1 MSVPLGEVLSMVA
14 DLENHPD
21 VAKVIMLNLAGSK
34 AYGTSLPTS
43 DTDIRG
49 IFVAKESLIRTPFR
63 KVTELNIPG
72 AEDGKVY
79 ELSAFM
85 ELFLDMNPNILESL
99 FTRDSEVLYAT
110 EEYHLLKEHAASFL
124 NSNVAFRFS
133 GYAMGQLK
141 RIKGHDK
148 WINNPQPVDM
158 PSSKGFFRLVHN
170 YSENDSLADVF
181 RHERFMDAMDRLND
195 MCVLVPYGNHVYGV
209 VENFETKGMF
219 NKDGS
224 IKFFA
229 YQDLTDSDK
238 KRKPLFIVRY
248 LHEEHKQA
256 KDNHSKYWSWVKNR
270 NATRHELEEKFGYD
284 TKHAMHLVR
293 LLRMGEE
300 ILSTGQVNVFRPD
313 ASELLGIRN
322 GSMTLEALLEYAEEK
337 DQYIRGPLYKNTKL
351 PKKSDLAKAGELIM
365 AVQDMS
371 WREWEMPKWAKQ

>member
-14 DLENHPD
+14 DLEKHPD

-85 ELFLDMNPNILESL
+85 ELFLDMNPNVLESL

-110 EEYHLLKEHAASFL
+110 EEYHLLKEHASSFL

-158 PSSKGFFRLVHN
+158 PSSKEFFRLVHN
-170 YSENDSLADVF
+170 YSESDSLADVF
-181 RHERFMDAMDRLND
+181 RHEKFMDAMDRLKVVD
-195 MCVLVPYGNHVYGV
+195 TDIGFDVEYDGLELGSFGTRQTITGKWYVYGTGLA
-209 VENFETKGMF
+209 E
-219 NKDGS
+219 
-224 IKFFA
+224 
-229 YQDLTDSDK
+229 
-238 KRKPLFIVRY
+238 PRY
-248 LHEEHKQA
+248 
-256 KDNHSKYWSWVKNR
+256 SM
-270 NATRHELEEKFGYD
+270 AT
-284 TKHAMHLVR
+284 
-293 LLRMGEE
+293 
-300 ILSTGQVNVFRPD
+300 
-313 ASELLGIRN
+313 
-322 GSMTLEALLEYAEEK
+322 TL
-337 DQYIRGPLYKNTKL
+337 
-351 PKKSDLAKAGELIM
+351 
-365 AVQDMS
+365 
-371 WREWEMPKWAKQ
+371 